1 MANIA
6 KPQPSVQPKL
16 VITRFG
22 FNRFAEQLNGRAAMI
37 GFAALL
43 LIEYVT
49 GQNPLAWMGLGI
61 N

>member
-1 MANIA
+1 MA
-6 KPQPSVQPKL
+6 KVQPTVQPKL
-16 VITRFG
+16 VVTRFG

-43 LIEYVT
+43 IIEYVT

>member
-1 MANIA
+1 MA
-6 KPQPSVQPKL
+6 KLQPTVQPKL
-16 VITRFG
+16 VVTRFG

-43 LIEYVT
+43 LIEYIT
-49 GQNPLAWMGLGI
+49 AQNPLAWMGLGI

>member
-1 MANIA
+1 MA
-6 KPQPSVQPKL
+6 KLQPTVQPQL
-16 VITRFG
+16 VVTRFG

-43 LIEYVT
+43 IIEYVT

>member
-1 MANIA
+1 MV
-6 KPQPSVQPKL
+6 KSQPTVQPNL
-16 VITRFG
+16 VVTRFG

-43 LIEYVT
+43 TIEYLT
-49 GQNPLAWMGLGI
+49 GQNPLAWLGLGL

>member
-16 VITRFG
+16 VVTRFG

-43 LIEYVT
+43 LIEYIT

>member
-1 MANIA
+1 MANL
-6 KPQPSVQPKL
+6 QPTVQPKL
-16 VITRFG
+16 VVTRFG
-22 FNRFAEQLNGRAAMI
+22 FNRFAEQLNGRASMI

-43 LIEYVT
+43 IIEYLT

>member
-1 MANIA
+1 MAQV
-6 KPQPSVQPKL
+6 QPTVQPKL
-16 VITRFG
+16 VVTRFG
-22 FNRFAEQLNGRAAMI
+22 FNRFAEKLNGRAAMI

-49 GQNPLAWMGLGI
+49 GQTPLEWIGWGI

>member
-1 MANIA
+1 MA
-6 KPQPSVQPKL
+6 KPQPTVQPKL
-16 VITRFG
+16 VVTRFG

-43 LIEYVT
+43 IIEYFT
-49 GQNPLAWMGLGI
+49 GQNPLAWMGLGL

>member
-1 MANIA
+1 MA
-6 KPQPSVQPKL
+6 KLQPTVQPKL
-16 VITRFG
+16 VVTRFG
-22 FNRFAEQLNGRAAMI
+22 FNRFAEQFNGRAAMI

-43 LIEYVT
+43 MIEYVT

>member
-1 MANIA
+1 MANL
-6 KPQPSVQPKL
+6 QPTVQPKL
-16 VITRFG
+16 VVTRFG

-43 LIEYVT
+43 AIEYFT
-49 GQNPLAWMGLGI
+49 GQNPLAWMGLGL

>member
-1 MANIA
+1 MV
-6 KPQPSVQPKL
+6 KQPSVQPKL
-16 VITRFG
+16 VVTKFG
-22 FNRFAEQLNGRAAMI
+22 FNRFAELFNGRAAMI

-43 LIEYVT
+43 VIEYLT

>member
-6 KPQPSVQPKL
+6 KPQPSIQPKL

-22 FNRFAEQLNGRAAMI
+22 FNRFAEQLNGRAAMM